1 MQLTTLALLI
11 LIPLLIWRV
20 YLRLR
25 QFFVRQESLMWKHW
39 TGAVLFPVM
48 LLAAA
53 ASLLTGGPALA
64 ALVGGTVAGGWL
76 AFFALKKTRFETV
89 GRRYYFTPYARFG
102 ILVCMLFAARVLQI
116 GVELY
121 MNRQSDFP
129 QPITREMLV
138 AHPLS
143 CAAFG
148 LLAGYLATFSIGM
161 LRWRRAQPPL
171 PELQ

>member
-20 YLRLR
+20 YLRLK

-39 TGAVLFPVM
+39 VGAVLFPLM
-48 LLAAA
+48 LLAALV
-53 ASLLTGGPALA
+53 SLLANGPSLA
-64 ALVGGTVAGGWL
+64 ALAGATVAGGWL

-89 GRRYYFTPYARFG
+89 GRRYFFKPYARFG

-121 MNRQSDFP
+121 MNRQSEFP
-129 QPITREMLV
+129 QPLTREMV
-138 AHPLS
+138 MAHPLS

-171 PELQ
+171 PELE

>member
-1 MQLTTLALLI
+1 MPLTTLALLI

-25 QFFVRQESLMWKHW
+25 QFFVRQESLVWKHW
-39 TGAVLFPVM
+39 VGALLFPLM

-53 ASLLTGGPALA
+53 VSLPQGPALA
-64 ALVGGTVAGGWL
+64 ALAGATVVGGWL
-76 AFFALKKTRFETV
+76 AFFALKKTRFDTV
-89 GRRYYFTPYARFG
+89 GRRHYFKPYARFG

-171 PELQ
+171 PELE

>member
-25 QFFVRQESLMWKHW
+25 PFFARQESLMWKHW
-39 TGAVLFPVM
+39 TGAVLFPLM
-48 LLAAA
+48 LLGAA
-53 ASLLTGGPALA
+53 ASLHDDAPALA
-64 ALVGGTVAGGWL
+64 SLSAGVLGGGWL
-76 AFFALKKTRFETV
+76 GFFTLKKTRFETV
-89 GRRYYFTPYARFG
+89 GRRYYFKPYERFG

-129 QPITREMLV
+129 QLITREMVLR
-138 AHPLS
+138 HPLS
-143 CAAFG
+143 CVAFG

-171 PELQ
+171 PELE